1 MPGTCGFP
9 FHSLRL
15 CITIGGTAAD
25 VHFALFSLP
34 YPPPV
39 DDGKRHFSP
48 DHPHYRTRN
57 DDVNVPTIRI
67 EPPPPVEVYSSQPLR
82 SPVCL
87 SSPSAVRAA
96 SGSRIRA
103 SGVIVPRRTFLTI
116 IQQGKEGWQ
125 LSLSRDPKRL
135 APGLHINIPI
145 YHSLNKIDLRESSI
159 SIPNI
164 CPRPICRAT
173 VTADNVPVLCSGS
186 LFYRIVDGYKACFAI
201 SDVQNN
207 IRNTGTS
214 AMRSVLG
221 HFTYDQV
228 IGDRNELNKRLNIVI
243 GSSIVNWGVECTR
256 FEVQSFQPANRE
268 VERQLELQME
278 AERNRRK
285 QLLDTQARN
294 NVAEGQ
300 KQRVILESEAHLAAK
315 SNEADAAF
323 KTVVREAEARQQQ
336 ALMEA
341 TALAQQIDGVATAV
355 AAPGSKPGPAE
366 RREALSALVELRRL
380 EQLRAIANG
389 TGNTTYFFG
398 DRAAMGLGAG
408 AADAFNVDYAEQ
420 VKGGLARN
428 AHMKGTGTGKVDGGA
443 AVGAVDEA
451 GHL

>member
-1 MPGTCGFP
+1 MTMSTSRLSALNPRRLSRIIHPSHCG
-9 FHSLRL
+9 L
-15 CITIGGTAAD
+15 
-25 VHFALFSLP
+25 
-34 YPPPV
+34 
-39 DDGKRHFSP
+39 
-48 DHPHYRTRN
+48 
-57 DDVNVPTIRI
+57 
-67 EPPPPVEVYSSQPLR
+67 
-82 SPVCL
+82 
-87 SSPSAVRAA
+87 
-96 SGSRIRA
+96 RIRA

-116 IQQGKEGWQ
+116 IQQGEEGWQ
-125 LSLSRDPKRL
+125 LRTLGHDPHRL

-145 YHSLNKIDLRESSI
+145 YHSLNKIDLHESSI
-159 SIPNI
+159 SIPNL
-164 CPRPICRAT
+164 PGY
-173 VTADNVPVLCSGS
+173 TAGNVPVLCS
-186 LFYRIVDGYKACFAI
+186 VCFAI

-285 QLLDTQARN
+285 QLLDTQAQI

-323 KTVVREAEARQQQ
+323 KTVVREAEVRQQQ

-341 TALAQQIDGVATAV
+341 TALAQQIDGVAAV
-355 AAPGSKPGPAE
+355 VTAPGSQPGPAE
-366 RREALSALVELRRL
+366 RREALSALI
-380 EQLRAIANG
+380 EQLRAIAHG
-389 TGNTTYFFG
+389 TGNATYFFG

-428 AHMKGTGTGKVDGGA
+428 VHMKGTGTGKVDGGA
-443 AVGAVDEA
+443 AVGVVDEA

>member
-1 MPGTCGFP
+1 MNAIA
-9 FHSLRL
+9 LR
-15 CITIGGTAAD
+15 
-25 VHFALFSLP
+25 
-34 YPPPV
+34 
-39 DDGKRHFSP
+39 R
-48 DHPHYRTRN
+48 
-57 DDVNVPTIRI
+57 
-67 EPPPPVEVYSSQPLR
+67 
-82 SPVCL
+82 
-87 SSPSAVRAA
+87 SAVRTA

-103 SGVIVPRRTFLTI
+103 SGAIVPRRTFLTI

-125 LSLSRDPKRL
+125 LSLGRNPHRL
-135 APGLHINIPI
+135 DPGLHINIPI
-145 YHSLNKIDLRESSI
+145 YHSLQKIDLRESSI
-159 SIPNI
+159 SIPNL
-164 CPRPICRAT
+164 PGY
-173 VTADNVPVLCSGS
+173 TADNVPVSCSGS

-243 GSSIVNWGVECTR
+243 GNSIANWGVECTR

-285 QLLDTQARN
+285 QLLDTQAQI

-300 KQRVILESEAHLAAK
+300 KQRVILESEGHLAAK

-341 TALAQQIDGVATAV
+341 SALAQQIDGVAAAV
-355 AAPGSKPGPAE
+355 TAPGSKPGPAE
-366 RREALSALVELRRL
+366 RREALSALIELRRL

-389 TGNTTYFFG
+389 TGNATYFFG

-420 VKGGLARN
+420 VKGGLGLARN
-428 AHMKGTGTGKVDGGA
+428 ASLKGKVDGGA
-443 AVGAVDEA
+443 AVGAVDDA

>member
-1 MPGTCGFP
+1 MPSSVPGC
-9 FHSLRL
+9 R
-15 CITIGGTAAD
+15 IRAQI
-25 VHFALFSLP
+25 HFALFSLP

-125 LSLSRDPKRL
+125 LRFIENASLGRDPQRL

-145 YHSLNKIDLRESSI
+145 YHYLHKIDLRESSI
-159 SIPNI
+159 SIPNL
-164 CPRPICRAT
+164 PGY
-173 VTADNVPVLCSGS
+173 TADNVPVLCSGS
-186 LFYRIVDGYKACFAI
+186 LFYRIVDGYKPCFAI
-201 SDVQNN
+201 SDVQNS

-278 AERNRRK
+278 AERSRRK
-285 QLLDTQARN
+285 QLLDTQAQI

-300 KQRVILESEAHLAAK
+300 KQRVILESEAH
-315 SNEADAAF
+315 
-323 KTVVREAEARQQQ
+323 TVVREAEARQQQ

-341 TALAQQIDGVATAV
+341 TALAQQIDGVAAAV
-355 AAPGSKPGPAE
+355 TAPGSTPGPAE

-389 TGNTTYFFG
+389 TGNATYFFG

-451 GHL
+451 GQL

>member
-1 MPGTCGFP
+1 MNAIA
-9 FHSLRL
+9 LR
-15 CITIGGTAAD
+15 
-25 VHFALFSLP
+25 
-34 YPPPV
+34 
-39 DDGKRHFSP
+39 R
-48 DHPHYRTRN
+48 
-57 DDVNVPTIRI
+57 
-67 EPPPPVEVYSSQPLR
+67 
-82 SPVCL
+82 
-87 SSPSAVRAA
+87 SAVRAA

-125 LSLSRDPKRL
+125 LSLGRDPQRL

-159 SIPNI
+159 SIPNL
-164 CPRPICRAT
+164 PGY
-173 VTADNVPVLCSGS
+173 TADNVPVLCSGS

-285 QLLDTQARN
+285 QLLDTQAQI

-341 TALAQQIDGVATAV
+341 TALAQQIDGVAAAV
-355 AAPGSKPGPAE
+355 TAPGSQPGPAE
-366 RREALSALVELRRL
+366 RREALSALIELRRL

-389 TGNTTYFFG
+389 TGNATYFFG

-451 GHL
+451 GQL